1 MMDRSNFQDELHVKD
16 FVDVLR
22 RRRDIAVTFFATTVL
37 IVALGSFIMRPVYR
51 ATVTMLIDPESPN
64 VLTTTGMV
72 ELQAQNYLSYKEY
85 YQSQVE
91 ILSSYSLAKKVF
103 DDLKLGETR
112 RYAKAKEP
120 VKKFR
125 KTINV
130 EPVRDTRLLELNVDN
145 KDPELAAAIAN
156 RLAESYV
163 MRNLYYISKG
173 EISNLLKNEYLKLEA
188 KLSEYSKVY
197 KGGHPEM
204 IRLKEEMAEMAK
216 RIDEERRSAYNY
228 EKIEEYLKEGSRSAL
243 AGFKANNVSIQDPA
257 EAPRVPI
264 RPRKLLNII
273 LAMIVGAFGGMGL
286 AFFFEYLDDSAKT
299 IEDIERITKW
309 PFLGNIP
316 DISGHDDLQEL
327 EKDLFVQVR
336 PKDPIAE
343 IYRIIRTRVIFSSS
357 EEHPLKA
364 ILVTSP
370 GPKEGKTTTLCNLG
384 LALAQNEKKVLMVDA
399 DMRKP
404 RLHTVFNRSNE
415 TGLSNYLAGQAD
427 FRKVVQKTDIGNLS
441 LVTGGVIMP
450 NPSELLAGHRT
461 TEFIQKAKTEFD
473 YILFDSPPISMLTDS
488 IILARIADGTII
500 VIESGKTS
508 KRMLLRIY
516 QLLSETRTKVVGM
529 ILNRISV
536 LTGSYYYYSSY
547 YGKTK

>member
-1 MMDRSNFQDELHVKD
+1 M
-16 FVDVLR
+16 
-22 RRRDIAVTFFATTVL
+22 
-37 IVALGSFIMRPVYR
+37 
-51 ATVTMLIDPESPN
+51 
-64 VLTTTGMV
+64 
-72 ELQAQNYLSYKEY
+72 
-85 YQSQVE
+85 
-91 ILSSYSLAKKVF
+91 
-103 DDLKLGETR
+103 
-112 RYAKAKEP
+112 
-120 VKKFR
+120 
-125 KTINV
+125 
-130 EPVRDTRLLELNVDN
+130 
-145 KDPELAAAIAN
+145 
-156 RLAESYV
+156 

-188 KLSEYSKVY
+188 KLSEYSNVY
-197 KGGHPEM
+197 KDGHPEM
-204 IRLKEEMAEMAK
+204 IRLKDEMAEMAK
-216 RIDEERRSAYNY
+216 RIDEERRSACNY
-228 EKIEEYLKEGSRSAL
+228 DKIEEYLKEGSRSAL

-257 EAPRVPI
+257 EKPVVPI
-264 RPRKLLNII
+264 KPKKLLNII
-273 LAMIVGAFGGMGL
+273 LAMVVGTFGGVGL

-316 DISGHDDLQEL
+316 DINEHDDLQEL

-357 EEHPLKA
+357 EERPLKA
-364 ILVTSP
+364 ILITSP

-384 LALAQNEKKVLMVDA
+384 LALAQNQKKVLIVDA

-404 RLHTVFNRSNE
+404 RLHSVFNRSNE
-415 TGLSNYLAGQAD
+415 EGLSNYLAGQID
-427 FRKVVQKTDIGNLS
+427 FRKVVQKTDIDNLS
-441 LVTGGVIMP
+441 LVTGGIIMP
-450 NPSELLAGHRT
+450 NPSELLAGHRLM
-461 TEFIQKAKTEFD
+461 EFIHKAKEDFD

-488 IILARIADGTII
+488 IILARVVDGTII

-516 QLLSETRTKVVGM
+516 QLLTETKTKVVGM
-529 ILNRISV
+529 LLNRISV